1 MTEEQQKALQE
12 KIKNMSPEE
21 LRQFQKQ
28 QCVFCQIIAGKIPAK
43 KMYEDQYTI
52 GIMDINPATKGHIL
66 LVPKEHYAIMP
77 QVPDKEIGHCF
88 VVAKYLSQLL
98 LKVLKVSGTNVFI
111 ANGAAAGQK
120 SQHFLLH
127 VIPRKDGDKIMD
139 WEEKVLDANTRE
151 KVRQAIEL
159 RLNDLL
165 GVKPKTARVQEK
177 KTSEKKHE
185 KMPEP
190 EAVSAE
196 NTETA
201 EEQEEQPDSQQKSG
215 DDKISLDDIANLF
228 K

>member
-165 GVKPKTARVQEK
+165 GVKPKTARVPEK
-177 KTSEKKHE
+177 KTSEKKPE
-185 KMPEP
+185 KMPEQEVELEQSP
-190 EAVSAE
+190 ETSQ
-196 NTETA
+196 
-201 EEQEEQPDSQQKSG
+201 EQEEQPDPEQKSG